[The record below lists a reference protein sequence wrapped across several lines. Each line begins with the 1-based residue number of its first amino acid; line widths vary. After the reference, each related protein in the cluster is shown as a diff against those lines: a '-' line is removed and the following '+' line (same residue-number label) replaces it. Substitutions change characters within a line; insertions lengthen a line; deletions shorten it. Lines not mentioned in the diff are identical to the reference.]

1 MRCRRAENRE
11 VTRSFAIALL
21 VVSQIACKR
30 DPNAPPPCG
39 AVGTKLF
46 VLARADLEKDKTKYD
61 EATRRAVMAQLPA
74 MRDSLVNACTD
85 TKWSDAVRR
94 CMVDAPDHLAFEGCQ
109 QQLTDAQRQ
118 ALDRASAKTPP

>member
-1 MRCRRAENRE
+1 M
-11 VTRSFAIALL
+11 FLLALAL
-21 VVSQIACKR
+21 AACKR

-39 AVGTKLF
+39 AVGAKLF
-46 VLARADLEKDKTKYD
+46 ILARADLDRDKTKYD
-61 EATRRAVMAQLPA
+61 DATRRAVMDQLPA

-94 CMVDAPDHLAFEGCQ
+94 CLVDAPDHLAFETCQ

-118 ALDRASAKTPP
+118 ALAR